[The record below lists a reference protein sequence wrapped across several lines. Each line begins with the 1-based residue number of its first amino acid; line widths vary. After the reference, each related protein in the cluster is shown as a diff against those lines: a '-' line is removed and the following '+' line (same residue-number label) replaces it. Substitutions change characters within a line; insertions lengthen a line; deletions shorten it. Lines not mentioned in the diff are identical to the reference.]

1 MDSAPQS
8 WASGR
13 GAALINRWQYLQAND
28 PFDRPLCRVVALELC
43 VPDHIQRVAP
53 RMANH
58 LSRFLSHVDSVLA
71 PIADSLDEVE
81 RGTTLWDLPV
91 EEMVPIS
98 FTVDE
103 AKAVL
108 RVCRADEESAE
119 FIAAEDQLS
128 AIPGMNYGRSEEIA
142 FALSELGLELY

>member
-1 MDSAPQS
+1 
-8 WASGR
+8 
-13 GAALINRWQYLQAND
+13 
-28 PFDRPLCRVVALELC
+28 
-43 VPDHIQRVAP
+43 
-53 RMANH
+53 MANH